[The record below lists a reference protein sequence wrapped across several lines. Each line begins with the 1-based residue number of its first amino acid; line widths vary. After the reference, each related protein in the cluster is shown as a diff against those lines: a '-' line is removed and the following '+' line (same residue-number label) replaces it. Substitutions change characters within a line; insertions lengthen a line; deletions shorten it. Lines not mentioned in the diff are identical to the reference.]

1 MGIDLL
7 KRTKGGGMETTMKM
21 MSPRDIA
28 VALGLPLSWIYA
40 QAERGV
46 LPHYKC
52 GKYLRFDLGEVQ
64 EWLRQHKRGGVSQA
78 A

>member
-1 MGIDLL
+1 MD
-7 KRTKGGGMETTMKM
+7 TAMKL
-21 MSPRDIA
+21 MSPRELA

-52 GKYLRFDLGEVQ
+52 GKYLRFELAEVQ
-64 EWLRQHKRGGVSQA
+64 AWPRQQRRGGNGQA

>member
-1 MGIDLL
+1 MDTP
-7 KRTKGGGMETTMKM
+7 KRYI
-21 MSPRDIA
+21 SPRKLADILDVA
-28 VALGLPLSWIYA
+28 VSWIYA
-40 QAERGV
+40 QAEGGY

-64 EWLRQHKRGGVSQA
+64 TWLQQRKRGGDGQA

>member
-1 MGIDLL
+1 MDTPIKLV
-7 KRTKGGGMETTMKM
+7 
-21 MSPRDIA
+21 SPRRLA
-28 VALGLPLSWIYA
+28 VALELPLSWIYT
-40 QAERGV
+40 QAEKGY

-64 EWLRQHKRGGVSQA
+64 AWLQQHRRGGNGQA